1 MIQVDMFPNTSN
13 EKCRGF
19 VSENGRLERHQYCPL
34 EPRRVRGTT
43 DKRKTLSIP
52 AKGKPE
58 SKRYNEKALK
68 IRLQITRC
76 IGIGAKH

>member
-13 EKCRGF
+13 EKMPWICF
-19 VSENGRLERHQYCPL
+19 ENGRLERHQYCPL

-52 AKGKPE
+52 AKGKP
-58 SKRYNEKALK
+58 SQSATMKRL
-68 IRLQITRC
+68 
-76 IGIGAKH
+76 

>member
-1 MIQVDMFPNTSN
+1 M
-13 EKCRGF
+13 
-19 VSENGRLERHQYCPL
+19 
-34 EPRRVRGTT
+34 RGTT

-52 AKGKPE
+52 AKDKPE

-76 IGIGAKH
+76 IGIGAKQLDYSGVQAIDYAF